1 MTIDFWACLI
11 IAQIYFTT
19 ANRENKAMMAF
30 ASIAWFTLAGINLIS
45 NITLK

>member
-11 IAQIYFTT
+11 ISQIYFTIV
-19 ANRENKAMMAF
+19 NREKKVMMAF

-45 NITLK
+45 NITPK